1 MKRHNFDVG
10 DWELSNF
17 FSPIRDKRD
26 VILLL
31 MKTVKLINSKVPVD
45 SNRKAGEITLLV
57 SKMSRLFFES
67 EAKIF
72 SIRFPFFVRE
82 SEDDLSIGSVYVEN
96 IDSTVTSS
104 VISIFSSEFDF
115 PDILDFAEYIDTN
128 ANTDKQIWHLVR
140 ELLFFEDG
148 YIRFDHDPKNA
159 NVTFHPLN
167 HFDVFY
173 TDQCSFKVGTHK
185 KLSVEDMI
193 DVLDRETPC
202 RYLT

>member
-1 MKRHNFDVG
+1 MKHHTFDIG
-10 DWELSNF
+10 DWELGDF
-17 FSPIRDKRD
+17 LSPIRNKRD

-31 MKTVKLINSKVPVD
+31 MKTIKLVNSKTSVAP
-45 SNRKAGEITLLV
+45 NRKRGEITLLI
-57 SKMSRLFFES
+57 SKMSRLFFVS
-67 EAKIF
+67 DTKIF

-82 SEDDLSIGSVYVEN
+82 DEDGLSISSVYVEN
-96 IDSTVTSS
+96 IDSRVTSS

-115 PDILDFAEYIDTN
+115 PDILDFAEYIDTS

-140 ELLFFEDG
+140 ELFFFEDG
-148 YIRFDHDPKNA
+148 YIRFDHDPE
-159 NVTFHPLN
+159 NVNGEIHPLN
-167 HFDVFY
+167 HFDIFY

>member
-1 MKRHNFDVG
+1 MKHHSFDIG
-10 DWELSNF
+10 DWELGDF
-17 FSPIRDKRD
+17 FSPIRNKRD

-31 MKTVKLINSKVPVD
+31 MKTIKLVNSKTSVAP
-45 SNRKAGEITLLV
+45 NRKSGEITLLI
-57 SKMSRLFFES
+57 SKMSRLFFVS
-67 EAKIF
+67 DTKIF

-82 SEDDLSIGSVYVEN
+82 DEDGLSISSRYVEN
-96 IDSTVTSS
+96 IDSRVTSS

-115 PDILDFAEYIDTN
+115 SDILDFAEYIDTS
-128 ANTDKQIWHLVR
+128 ANTDKKIWDLVR
-140 ELLFFEDG
+140 ELFFFEDG
-148 YIRFDHDPKNA
+148 YIRFDHDPE
-159 NVTFHPLN
+159 NVNGEIHPLN
-167 HFDVFY
+167 HFDIFY

>member
-1 MKRHNFDVG
+1 MKRHNFDIG
-10 DWELSNF
+10 DWELGNF

-31 MKTVKLINSKVPVD
+31 MKTIKLINSKVLVEP
-45 SNRKAGEITLLV
+45 NHKAGEITLLV
-57 SKMSRLFFES
+57 SKMSRLFFIS

-72 SIRFPFFVRE
+72 SIRFPFFIRE
-82 SEDDLSIGSVYVEN
+82 SEEDLSISSVYVEN

-159 NVTFHPLN
+159 NATYHPLN

-185 KLSVEDMI
+185 KLSIEDMI

>member
-1 MKRHNFDVG
+1 MKRYNFDIG
-10 DWELSNF
+10 DWELNNF
-17 FSPIRDKRD
+17 FSPIREKRD

-31 MKTVKLINSKVPVD
+31 MKTVKLINSPIPIDPK
-45 SNRKAGEITLLV
+45 RKAGQIILII
-57 SKMSRLFFES
+57 SKMSRLFFVS
-67 EAKIF
+67 DVKIF

-82 SEDDLSIGSVYVEN
+82 NEVELSISSKYIEN
-96 IDSTVTSS
+96 IDSKVTSDI
-104 VISIFSSEFDF
+104 ISIFSSSELFEFS
-115 PDILDFAEYIDTN
+115 DIIDFADYISDEDN
-128 ANTDKQIWHLVR
+128 RIWDLVR
-140 ELLFFEDG
+140 DLLLFEDG
-148 YIRFDHDPKNA
+148 YIRFDHDSKNA
-159 NVTFHPLN
+159 NGEIHPLN